1 VFLAVGAAFLLVD
14 TFRWDVPAGTTPSA
28 TRGSGDAKVRS
39 EYCISCHE
47 EQGKAWRESN
57 HHLANRTFDPAQP
70 GAEFAGQ
77 TVETHSTRYR
87 LTTRD
92 GAPVI
97 EATDRN
103 GATVP
108 LSPAM
113 VIAHEP
119 LRQFVIETAPGKF
132 QAMEVA
138 WDPAKREWFD
148 VFGGDVRN
156 PGEWGHWT
164 GQGMN
169 WNSMCAHCHMTDY
182 EKRYD
187 EGQDLF
193 RSTWTEQG
201 IGCVQCHGPMT
212 GHEKNESLQTAAL
225 SRDPQR
231 MMQTCAACH
240 ARAEQ
245 LTANFHPGGSF
256 DDHYRLQMMTDGRVY
271 HPDGQI
277 LDEDFEWGSFVHSRM
292 FTAGVTCM
300 DCHDSH
306 SGRTRLPATD
316 NNLCMQCHLPGNTRD
331 APVIDVAAHT
341 FHKPESTGS
350 LCVSC
355 HMSTT
360 TYMQRDPRHD
370 HGFIIPD
377 PSLSLELGTPDAC
390 TKCHSDR
397 SQEWSAEAWAKWYG
411 PSPRTDELRTRAR
424 AVARAHRSDISVV
437 PDLLDLIPG
446 EKVSAWR
453 ASLPTLAA
461 RLAPEDARVL
471 AEARSLST
479 DADPLVRSAAV
490 RALAV
495 SSGDVPR
502 VREALADPVR
512 LVRLDAALALSTE
525 LDPASTARA
534 ELEAYLAATIEG
546 PVARLRRGQERFQ
559 RGERDAGI
567 ADVRKAIELDPLSPA
582 MPETLGMMLNA
593 AGDSQSA
600 AQQFERV
607 ANLAPSD
614 AGAPYFAALA
624 WAEAGDLKRAEA
636 MFGETVRRD
645 PRQSRAWYN
654 LGLLLSQTGR
664 IDDALR
670 ALRQAE
676 NAGPSD
682 PDPPYAAATIH
693 AREGR
698 RSEAVD
704 ACRRALTIDP
714 AHGPAAA
721 LLRRLGAGG

>member
-1 VFLAVGAAFLLVD
+1 MDRNSLLNGDFTPAVNANE
-14 TFRWDVPAGTTPSA
+14 TP
-28 TRGSGDAKVRS
+28 
-39 EYCISCHE
+39 
-47 EQGKAWRESN
+47 QG
-57 HHLANRTFDPAQP
+57 
-70 GAEFAGQ
+70 
-77 TVETHSTRYR
+77 VI
-87 LTTRD
+87 RD
-92 GAPVI
+92 GACEIPTPASFAVI
-97 EATDRN
+97 PAN
-103 GATVP
+103 P
-108 LSPAM
+108 L
-113 VIAHEP
+113 
-119 LRQFVIETAPGKF
+119 
-132 QAMEVA
+132 
-138 WDPAKREWFD
+138 W
-148 VFGGDVRN
+148 
-156 PGEWGHWT
+156 
-164 GQGMN
+164 
-169 WNSMCAHCHMTDY
+169 
-182 EKRYD
+182 
-187 EGQDLF
+187 
-193 RSTWTEQG
+193 
-201 IGCVQCHGPMT
+201 
-212 GHEKNESLQTAAL
+212 
-225 SRDPQR
+225 R
-231 MMQTCAACH
+231 M
-240 ARAEQ
+240 
-245 LTANFHPGGSF
+245 
-256 DDHYRLQMMTDGRVY
+256 
-271 HPDGQI
+271 
-277 LDEDFEWGSFVHSRM
+277 
-292 FTAGVTCM
+292 
-300 DCHDSH
+300 
-306 SGRTRLPATD
+306 
-316 NNLCMQCHLPGNTRD
+316 
-331 APVIDVAAHT
+331 
-341 FHKPESTGS
+341 
-350 LCVSC
+350 
-355 HMSTT
+355 
-360 TYMQRDPRHD
+360 
-370 HGFIIPD
+370 
-377 PSLSLELGTPDAC
+377 LGTPDAC

-525 LDPASTARA
+525 LDPATTARA
-534 ELEAYLAATIEG
+534 EHEAYLAATIEG

-670 ALRQAE
+670 ALRQAQHQL
-676 NAGPSD
+676 S
-682 PDPPYAAATIH
+682 
-693 AREGR
+693 
-698 RSEAVD
+698 
-704 ACRRALTIDP
+704 RALPKCISWKSNKWHFFTGIMSTIYEHSTNP
-714 AHGPAAA
+714 RTYHTCPPVHCQ
-721 LLRRLGAGG
+721 